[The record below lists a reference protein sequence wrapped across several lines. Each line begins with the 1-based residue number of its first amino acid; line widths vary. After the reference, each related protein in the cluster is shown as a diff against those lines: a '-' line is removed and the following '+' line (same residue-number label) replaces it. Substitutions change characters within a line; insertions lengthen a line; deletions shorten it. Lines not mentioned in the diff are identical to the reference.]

1 MKKRM
6 TSARRHTRAAPA
18 PPPSELRR
26 DDAGQIWSPEQVV
39 AEIAAIMCAL
49 DDNLTPKDVKRSATF
64 SGDLG
69 WDDWFKMRLRKPI
82 ENRLHESLSA
92 FLIMERVKT
101 VGDLIDY
108 VWSSMEAA

>member
-1 MKKRM
+1 MKKRT
-6 TSARRHTRAAPA
+6 TSAPRRVRRAPA
-18 PPPSELRR
+18 PPELRR
-26 DDAGQIWSPEQVV
+26 DDAGQTWSLEQVV
-39 AEIAAIMCAL
+39 AEITSIVCAL
-49 DDNLTPKDVKRSATF
+49 DDNLTPQEVKRSATF

-82 ENRLHESLSA
+82 EKRLHESLSA

-101 VGDLIDY
+101 VGDLVDY

>member
-1 MKKRM
+1 MKKR
-6 TSARRHTRAAPA
+6 TPSARRRKAAP
-18 PPPSELRR
+18 PSAELRR
-26 DDAGQIWSPEQVV
+26 DDAGQTWSLEQVTG
-39 AEIAAIMCAL
+39 EIANIICAL
-49 DDNLTPKDVKRSATF
+49 DDNLTPRDVKRSASF

-82 ENRLHESLSA
+82 ERRLHESLSA
-92 FLIMERVKT
+92 FLLMERVKT